1 MAVTQRMRVL
11 PSRGNSGFMTTDN
24 MEVVPSEPKEVN
36 DKTFTQGQLEDIVKR
51 EKARAA
57 DSVRQ
62 KMEAQHR
69 EEIERLQTGNQ
80 GQAPGN
86 PPEIDTSA
94 IEQKVYDKFMDDLQ
108 KHRDEAE
115 RERLEHELKSK
126 ADQYHL
132 KMGKGSELFEDF
144 NETMADFNPADFPS
158 TVFLAAEMPNTA
170 DVMRELVKYPEKLQQ
185 IDYMAKTSPGMAKKM
200 LQRISDSIQGN
211 LEAKTNNV
219 SAPPPLSR
227 LKSSTVGADSGPMTL
242 KDLKAQPWLR
252 G

>member
-1 MAVTQRMRVL
+1 MSTDMNDVLTPAQDVSEQPQERMLTQ
-11 PSRGNSGFMTTDN
+11 
-24 MEVVPSEPKEVN
+24 
-36 DKTFTQGQLEDIVKR
+36 TQVDDIVKR

-69 EEIERLQTGNQ
+69 EEIERLQMESKGSTPSA
-80 GQAPGN
+80 APEFDTA
-86 PPEIDTSA
+86 EI
-94 IEQKVYDKFMDDLQ
+94 EKRVYDKFMDDLQ

-115 RERLEHELKSK
+115 RERLENELKSK

-132 KMGKGSELFEDF
+132 KMGKGSELFDDF
-144 NETMADFNPADFPS
+144 NETMADFNAADFPN
-158 TVFLAAEMPNTA
+158 TVFLATEMENTP
-170 DVMRELVKYPEKLQQ
+170 DIMRELVKYPEKLQQ
-185 IDYMAKTSPGMAKKM
+185 IDSMAKSSPALARKM
-200 LQRISDSIQGN
+200 LARISESIKSN
-211 LEAKTNNV
+211 AEAKATNV